1 MFIAFNQLF
10 KCIYSIL
17 SAIATL
23 TLYFDVIYYYNNCFA
38 IIIIITKIMSI
49 NQ

>member
-17 SAIATL
+17 SAI
-23 TLYFDVIYYYNNCFA
+23 LYFDVIYYYNNCFA